1 MKKYL
6 VDVYL
11 PASSRHLNVFL
22 PSTKEIGE
30 VTRLLVSAAESLA
43 DGSYRG
49 TPDAMLLDAE
59 NGQPFPL
66 TSTVEEAGIR
76 SASHLILI

>member
-11 PASSRHLNVFL
+11 PAAGRHLDVFL
-22 PSTKEIGE
+22 PAHRRIAD
-30 VTRLLVSAAESLA
+30 VIRLLVAAADSLVG
-43 DGSYRG
+43 GSYQG
-49 TPDAMLLDAE
+49 TADAMLLDGTTGE
-59 NGQPFPL
+59 PYDLSG
-66 TSTVEEAGIR
+66 TVEEAGIR